1 VRVLIVEDNLLLLE
15 NLRLLLDGETG
26 IEVVGAFATAEEALS
41 HIQECAPDIMLTD
54 LDLPGISGIQL
65 IKRTKAELPELD
77 IMVFTISEDR
87 ETVFSAIKAGAC
99 GYIIKGSTPRELV
112 ESLNG
117 LFQGG
122 APMTPRIARK
132 LITEFHEEAV
142 VPEQDLLSQ
151 REKEIVRSIE
161 AGLSYKEIADKLF
174 ISPHTVHTHIKN
186 IYEKLQ
192 AKDRNEAISK
202 ARRKG
207 II

>member
-1 VRVLIVEDNLLLLE
+1 VRVLIVEDNRLLLE
-15 NLRLLLDGETG
+15 NLKLLLDGETG
-26 IEVVGAFATAEEALS
+26 IDVVGAFITAEEALS
-41 HIQECAPDIMLTD
+41 GIRACSPDIMLTD
-54 LDLPGISGIQL
+54 LDLPGISGIEL
-65 IKRTKAELPELD
+65 IKRTKSLLPGLD

-99 GYIIKGSTPRELV
+99 GYIIKGSSPRELV
-112 ESLNG
+112 ESLNS

-132 LITEFHEEAV
+132 LITEFHDVAV
-142 VPEQDLLSQ
+142 LENDLLSQ
-151 REKEIVRSIE
+151 REKEIVRKIE
-161 AGLSYKEIADKLF
+161 LGLSYKQIADKLF

-192 AKDRNEAISK
+192 AKDRHEAISK

>member
-1 VRVLIVEDNLLLLE
+1 MRVLIVEDNYLLLE
-15 NLRLLLDGETG
+15 NLKLLLDGETG
-26 IEVVGAFATAEEALS
+26 IDIVGAFITAEEALS
-41 HIQECAPDIMLTD
+41 SIRACSPDIMLTD
-54 LDLPGISGIQL
+54 LDLPGISGIEL
-65 IKRTKAELPELD
+65 IKRAKSLFPDLD
-77 IMVFTISEDR
+77 IMVFTIFEDR

-99 GYIIKGSTPRELV
+99 GYMIKGSTPRELV
-112 ESLNG
+112 ESLNS

-132 LITEFHEEAV
+132 LITEFHDAA
-142 VPEQDLLSQ
+142 VPENDLLSQ
-151 REKEIVRSIE
+151 REKEIVRKIE
-161 AGLSYKEIADKLF
+161 LGLSYKQIADKLF

-192 AKDRNEAISK
+192 AKDRHEAISK

>member
-1 VRVLIVEDNLLLLE
+1 VEDNLLLLE

-41 HIQECAPDIMLTD
+41 HTQECAPDIMLTD

-65 IKRTKAELPELD
+65 IKRTKAKLPNLD

-112 ESLNG
+112 ESLNS

-142 VPEQDLLSQ
+142 IQEQELLSQ

-161 AGLSYKEIADKLF
+161 QGLSYKEIADKLF

>member
-1 VRVLIVEDNLLLLE
+1 MIVEDNQLLLE
-15 NLRLLLDGETG
+15 NLKLLLDGETG
-26 IEVVGAFATAEEALS
+26 IDVVGAFASAEEAIIGIKNCS
-41 HIQECAPDIMLTD
+41 PDIMLTD
-54 LDLPGISGIQL
+54 LVLPGMSGIEL
-65 IKRTKAELPELD
+65 IKLTKALVPGLD

-112 ESLNG
+112 ESLNS

-132 LITEFHEEAV
+132 LITEFHEETV
-142 VPEQDLLSQ
+142 VPEQELLSQ

-161 AGLSYKEIADKLF
+161 QGLSYKEISDKLF

>member
-1 VRVLIVEDNLLLLE
+1 MIVEDNQLLLE
-15 NLRLLLDGETG
+15 NLKLLLDGETG
-26 IEVVGAFATAEEALS
+26 IDVVGAFTSAEAALDGIKS
-41 HIQECAPDIMLTD
+41 CSPDIMLTD
-54 LDLPGISGIQL
+54 LGLPCMSGIEL
-65 IKRTKAELPELD
+65 IKRTKALLPNLD

-112 ESLNG
+112 ESLNS

-142 VPEQDLLSQ
+142 PEQELLSQ

-161 AGLSYKEIADKLF
+161 LGLSYKEIADKLF